1 MYVLDTNILTAL
13 HLGNPKVI
21 DAVRQY
27 GRDGIAITVVTKVE
41 MLRGRIEFLLKAD
54 SSADLDRAQR
64 FLIET
69 ESRLNQID
77 ILLFNDDAMVQ
88 AERMMADSSM
98 RKAGRADLLIAS
110 IVLANRATLV
120 TRNLKDFKRF
130 SNLKLVNWL
139 D

>member
-27 GRDGIAITVVTKVE
+27 GREGISITVVTKVE

-54 SSADLDRAQR
+54 SSGDLDRAQR

-77 ILLFNDDAMVQ
+77 VLLFNDDAMVQ

-110 IVLANRATLV
+110 IVLANQATLV
-120 TRNLKDFKRF
+120 TRNFKDFKRF
-130 SNLKLVNWL
+130 PNLKLMNWL